1 MCGCGH
7 VLCTPI
13 LSPRP
18 EDPSYPQHLLHLSA
32 APVPPLPSICSTSP
46 QHLFHLSPAPALP
59 LPSTCSTYPQHL
71 FHLSGYPP
79 AILRLSPGYPPAIP
93 RSRCKALSAPG
104 CLSGWVLAEDPPG
117 GTCVA
122 RALLPAIRLWR
133 LGPTSG
139 VLAISRPG
147 ADQTIGGPILIGLK
161 VLGQNAYRYCC
172 FPNRL

>member
-1 MCGCGH
+1 MDAGTCCAHQYFRQG
-7 VLCTPI
+7 LKI
-13 LSPRP
+13 RAI
-18 EDPSYPQHLLHLSA
+18 PST
-32 APVPPLPSICSTSP
+32 CSTSP
-46 QHLFHLSPAPALP
+46 QHLFHLPPASVPPLRSTCSTSPQHLPYLSPAPAP
-59 LPSTCSTYPQHL
+59 PIPSICSI
-71 FHLSGYPP
+71 SP
-79 AILRLSPGYPPAIP
+79 AILRLSSGYPPAIP

-147 ADQTIGGPILIGLK
+147 ADQTIGGPFLIGLK
-161 VLGQNAYRYCC
+161 VLGQNAYRDCC
-172 FPNRL
+172 FPHRL

>member
-79 AILRLSPGYPPAIP
+79 AILRLSPGYPPQSMQGPVGSWVPVGLGAGRGP
-93 RSRCKALSAPG
+93 SGRYVRSTRSAASNPFVETRSNKWRTRNFTSRC
-104 CLSGWVLAEDPPG
+104 
-117 GTCVA
+117 
-122 RALLPAIRLWR
+122 
-133 LGPTSG
+133 
-139 VLAISRPG
+139 
-147 ADQTIGGPILIGLK
+147 
-161 VLGQNAYRYCC
+161 
-172 FPNRL
+172 